1 MNKEIIIQISEKEVL
16 DLPNDQDLGVF
27 IRSKYYKLKST
38 KTQ

>member
-16 DLPNDQDLGVF
+16 DLPNDQDLGAF